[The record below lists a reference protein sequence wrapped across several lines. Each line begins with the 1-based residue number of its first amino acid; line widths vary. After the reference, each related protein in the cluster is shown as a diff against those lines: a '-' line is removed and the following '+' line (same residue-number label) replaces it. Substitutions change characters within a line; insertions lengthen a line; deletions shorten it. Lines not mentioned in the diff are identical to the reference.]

1 MKRTRLVYGRMEHS
15 ALWHQVELTFN
26 TVCVMGYCGQVTDA
40 FAGYVLK
47 NCSVGDML
55 FASVFMRVT

>member
-1 MKRTRLVYGRMEHS
+1 MEHS

-47 NCSVGDML
+47 NCSVGDLL